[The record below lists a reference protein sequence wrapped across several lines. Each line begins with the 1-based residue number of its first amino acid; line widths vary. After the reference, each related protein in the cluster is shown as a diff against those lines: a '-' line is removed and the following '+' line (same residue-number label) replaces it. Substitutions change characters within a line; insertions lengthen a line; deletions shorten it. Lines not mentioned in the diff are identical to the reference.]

1 MHRMHVFPH
10 VGCAPTEEEQLTISN
25 PTATH
30 ASHAPCREQTA
41 RAFARPSEL
50 RYTCST
56 STPYHQLFTTL
67 IPGQK
72 LPTEPLRHLSQA

>member
-30 ASHAPCREQTA
+30 ASHAES
-41 RAFARPSEL
+41 RPSEL